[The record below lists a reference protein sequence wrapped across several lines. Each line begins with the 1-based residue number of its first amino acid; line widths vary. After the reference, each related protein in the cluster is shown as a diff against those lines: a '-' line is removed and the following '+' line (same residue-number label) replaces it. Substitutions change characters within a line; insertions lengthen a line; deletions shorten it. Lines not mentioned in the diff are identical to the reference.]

1 MNKADLISHV
11 AAEAELSKAKA
22 EQAVNAMI
30 NGIKDALAE
39 GKRVTLIGFG
49 SFAVSERKARKGRH
63 PRTGAE
69 IDIPAS
75 KVLKF
80 KPGKEIKEALND

>member
-80 KPGKEIKEALND
+80 KPGKEIKEVLNG